1 MYFAQQEVDAF
12 WKQLTPSWNTRPAL
26 IKNPFKKPFLA
37 ETEFLAFLQIWAQE
51 ARDGKR
57 PSDVQLIDA
66 DALPRPHD
74 NSLAAFEKRMSS
86 SWPQDWYL
94 YIPDGI
100 QKYDGGVWER
110 AVELLMPALRLHG
123 GLPSGGMMLDL
134 FYGKYSSTP
143 TGIHL
148 DSSDNLAFVVRGP
161 KRLLFWSPEL
171 FTAKFASPPVN
182 PSHQQSLTGR
192 FNDYLNTATV
202 IEADAGD
209 VIYWPKEWWHIG
221 VSPDQWSGMISL
233 PMWWSA
239 NPSKLAK
246 AMLASI
252 LDLQGESRLYEVNLD
267 DLASVAREVP
277 DSLND
282 MVSQVKAQVN
292 RKFDVAARLAWAK
305 FVTTYGFSTPP
316 SPRPAPPATNGG
328 HVRVV
333 HPIVAVDLGKAV
345 AVVACGQQTLTRCME
360 VMPVIN
366 RLRVGS
372 EHTVADLQ
380 GHLSVA
386 DQESKAE
393 LAKVVSELHGFRA
406 LEVT

>member
-1 MYFAQQEVDAF
+1 MYFAQQEIDAL
-12 WKQLTPSWNTRPAL
+12 WEQLTPAWNKRPAH
-26 IKNPFKKPFLA
+26 IRNPFKKPFLA
-37 ETEFLAFLQIWAQE
+37 ESEFLAFLQIWAQE
-51 ARDGKR
+51 AREGKR

-66 DALPRPHD
+66 DALPRPQD
-74 NSLAAFEKRMSS
+74 ASLAAFETRMTG

-100 QKYDGGVWER
+100 QRYDGSVWER
-110 AVELLMPALRLHG
+110 AVEILLPALRLHG

-134 FYGKYSSTP
+134 FYGRYSSTP

-171 FTAKFASPPVN
+171 FTAKLASPPVN
-182 PSHQQSLTGR
+182 PSHQQALTGR
-192 FNDYLNTATV
+192 FNDYLDTATV
-202 IEADAGD
+202 VEADAGD

-221 VSPDQWSGMISL
+221 VSPDQWSGMVSL

-252 LDLQGESRLYEVNLD
+252 LDLQGESHLFEVNLD

-277 DSLND
+277 DSLNE
-282 MVSQVKAQVN
+282 MVSEVKVQVN

-316 SPRPAPPATNGG
+316 SPRPAAAGANGG
-328 HVRVV
+328 RVRVV
-333 HPIVAVDLGKAV
+333 HPVVAVDLGKAV
-345 AVVACGQQTLTRCME
+345 AVIGCGQQTVTRCME
-360 VMPVIN
+360 VMPVVN

-372 EHTVADLQ
+372 EHTVESLQ
-380 GHLSVA
+380 ALLSYV
-386 DQESKAE
+386 DEGSKAE
-393 LAKVVSELHGFRA
+393 LARIVSELHTFRA
-406 LEVT
+406 LDVS

>member
-12 WKQLTPSWNTRPAL
+12 WEQLTPSWNTRPEL

-37 ETEFLAFLQIWAQE
+37 EAEFLAFLQIWAQE

-57 PSDVQLIDA
+57 GSDVQMLDA

-74 NSLAAFEKRMSS
+74 DSLAAFEKRMTA
-86 SWPQDWYL
+86 SWPRDWYL

-100 QKYDGGVWER
+100 QRYDGAVWER

-148 DSSDNLAFVVRGP
+148 DSSDNLAFVIRGP
-161 KRLLFWSPEL
+161 KRLLFWAPEL
-171 FTAKFASPPVN
+171 FTAKFASPPVS
-182 PSHQQSLTGR
+182 PSHQQSLTGK
-192 FNDYLNTATV
+192 FNDYLDIAT
-202 IEADAGD
+202 IIDADAGD

-221 VSPDQWSGMISL
+221 VSPDGWSGMVSL

-239 NPSKLAK
+239 SPSKLAK
-246 AMLASI
+246 AMLGSI
-252 LDLQGESRLYEVNLD
+252 LDLQGESHLYEVNLD
-267 DLASVAREVP
+267 DLASVARDVP
-277 DSLND
+277 ESLTD

-292 RKFDVAARLAWAK
+292 RRFDAAAKLAWAK
-305 FVTTYGFSTPP
+305 FVTTYGFGTPP
-316 SPRPAPPATNGG
+316 SPRPAPAAINGNR
-328 HVRVV
+328 VRVV
-333 HPIVAVDLGKAV
+333 HPVVAVDLGKAV
-345 AVVACGQQTLTRCME
+345 AVIACGQQTVTRCME
-360 VMPVIN
+360 LMSVVS

-372 EHTVADLQ
+372 EHTLGSLQ
-380 GHLSVA
+380 ELLPIV
-386 DQESKAE
+386 DEPSKAE
-393 LAKVVSELHGFRA
+393 LAKVVDELYAFRA
-406 LEVT
+406 LDVA